1 MPVPSD
7 FPKRDPAN
15 RRTFL
20 SDRRAGLMTDR
31 NELVSKRSGW
41 QLPDAFDIGDAEQI
55 TGQGL
60 IGVERMSSC

>member
-15 RRTFL
+15 RRTLL

-41 QLPDAFDIGDAEQI
+41 QVPDAFDISDADPI
-55 TGQGL
+55 TGQRL
-60 IGVERMSSC
+60 IGVESTSSC